1 MNYTYG
7 AHALDWL
14 LLLGCVIY
22 VAIAEYQIRR
32 RKY

>member
-1 MNYTYG
+1 MTYPYG

-14 LLLGCVIY
+14 FLVAMVIY